1 MKFLNT
7 LLKVKVIN
15 YGCNLLII
23 LNKLLNC
30 IILLDHVERS
40 MVELVKN

>member
-30 IILLDHVERS
+30 IIFARS
-40 MVELVKN
+40 CGKIYGRTS